1 MHSNQKYDEKE
12 LLMRMAEGDE
22 PAYRQV
28 FDRYWNK
35 IYQVAL
41 GFLKD
46 PDQAGEAVQLVFI
59 RLWEKRKKVIQVEDF
74 DAWLFIMARNTILNF
89 LIQKARSAD
98 NAGFSQD
105 VVPEDLLTPSALLE
119 YKETLSIIQEAIKI
133 LPPQQAR
140 IFQLSRNRGLTYVEI
155 AAELNIAPAT
165 VKSHIIRAL
174 NTVREYVRKH
184 GGDSMVVAW
193 ALAEIIF

>member
-1 MHSNQKYDEKE
+1 
-12 LLMRMAEGDE
+12 MRMAEGDE

>member
-1 MHSNQKYDEKE
+1 VHSNQKYDEKE

>member
-1 MHSNQKYDEKE
+1 
-12 LLMRMAEGDE
+12 MRTAEGDE
-22 PAYRQV
+22 LAYRQV

-46 PDQAGEAVQLVFI
+46 PDQANEVVQLVFI
-59 RLWEKRKKVIQVEDF
+59 RLWEKRAKIVQVEDF

-89 LIQKARSAD
+89 LQQKARSLD

-105 VVPEDLLTPSALLE
+105 VVPDDLLTPSALLE
-119 YKETLSIIQEAIKI
+119 YKETLSIIQEAIQT

-140 IFQLSRNRGLTYVEI
+140 IFQLSRNRGLTYAEI
-155 AAELNIAPAT
+155 AVELNIAPAT

-184 GGDSMVVAW
+184 GGNSMVVVW